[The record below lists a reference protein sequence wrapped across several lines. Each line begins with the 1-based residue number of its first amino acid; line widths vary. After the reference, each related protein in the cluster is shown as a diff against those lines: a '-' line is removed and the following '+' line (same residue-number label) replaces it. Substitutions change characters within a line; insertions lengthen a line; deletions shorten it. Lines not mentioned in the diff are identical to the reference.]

1 MTGPLDATPALPAPA
16 AKPAVKPIRR
26 EITVVA
32 PVETAFAMFTA
43 HIGRWWPLAT
53 YSVNGAGSLVAFEGD
68 RLVERWGTE
77 HSVWAEV
84 ISWDPPTGFRL
95 SWHPGSSSD
104 TATDIEITFTEHAE
118 GTLVTLVHS
127 GWERT
132 QAPVKAMASY
142 SQGWMS
148 VLGEYGSSLA
158 GPVDRDPGETSPA
171 EPASADDVG
180 DWYALVHTPGPAMS
194 PGESVFSHPRF
205 SDHLEF
211 LERLRDR
218 GLLVAAG
225 PVFPERGEG
234 MTVVRLG
241 RADGDVDL
249 EELART
255 DDASVSDGYLQ
266 VEVRPWSVRL
276 TG

>member
-1 MTGPLDATPALPAPA
+1 MNGGLDETPTAPA
-16 AKPAVKPIRR
+16 ASQKPPVRPIRR
-26 EITVVA
+26 EITVNA
-32 PVETAFAMFTA
+32 PVETAFALFTA

-53 YSVNGAGSLVAFEGD
+53 HSVNGAEGLVAFEGD

-84 ISWDPPTGFRL
+84 VAWEPPTGLRL
-95 SWHPGSSSD
+95 NWHPGSSPD
-104 TATDIEITFTEHAE
+104 TATDVEVTFTDHVD

-132 QAPVKAMASY
+132 KAPAQMAEGY
-142 SQGWMS
+142 GEGWVS
-148 VLGEYGSSLA
+148 VLGEYGASIV
-158 GPVDRDPGETSPA
+158 GPVDREPVKASRGEPS
-171 EPASADDVG
+171 EGDDLG
-180 DWYALVHTPGPAMS
+180 EWYALVHTPGPAM
-194 PGESVFSHPRF
+194 PAGESVFSHPRF
-205 SDHLEF
+205 VDHLDF

-225 PVFPERGEG
+225 PVFPDRGEG
-234 MTVVRLG
+234 MAVVRVG
-241 RADGDVDL
+241 RDDGDLDL
-249 EELART
+249 EELAST
-255 DDASVSDGYLQ
+255 DDAFVAAGFLQ

>member
-1 MTGPLDATPALPAPA
+1 MNGPL
-16 AKPAVKPIRR
+16 KPIRR
-26 EITVVA
+26 EITVAA

-43 HIGRWWPLAT
+43 HIGRWWPLGT
-53 YSVNGAGSLVAFEGD
+53 HSVHGAESVVAFEGD
-68 RLVERWGTE
+68 RLVERWGVE

-84 ISWDPPTGFRL
+84 AAWQPPTGFRL
-95 SWHPGSSSD
+95 TWHPGSSPDS
-104 TATDIEITFTEHAE
+104 ATDLEVTFTEHVD

-132 QAPVKAMASY
+132 QAPAQVMERYA
-142 SQGWMS
+142 QGWLS
-148 VLGEYGSSLA
+148 VLGEYGASLA
-158 GPVDRDPGETSPA
+158 GPVDRDPVAASPTESAGPDEVGE
-171 EPASADDVG
+171 
-180 DWYALVHTPGPAMS
+180 WYALVHTPGPAIR
-194 PGESVFSHPRF
+194 PGESVFDHPRF
-205 SDHLEF
+205 TDHLEF

-255 DDASVSDGYLQ
+255 DDASVADGFLQ